1 MARQYPVTRTI
12 SAQIVT
18 ALVYDTETA
27 EASNTTITLAKPISE
42 PAKLDKAVA
51 KVVNKGN
58 IKFIQVVDSFVE
70 EKLYGITAEDFL
82 AHAVQLDPKTRK
94 PLA

>member
-18 ALVYDTETA
+18 ALVFDKETA
-27 EASNTTITLAKPISE
+27 EASNTTITLAKPITE

-51 KVVNKGN
+51 KLLNKGN
-58 IKFIQVVDSFVE
+58 IKFIEVVDSFVE